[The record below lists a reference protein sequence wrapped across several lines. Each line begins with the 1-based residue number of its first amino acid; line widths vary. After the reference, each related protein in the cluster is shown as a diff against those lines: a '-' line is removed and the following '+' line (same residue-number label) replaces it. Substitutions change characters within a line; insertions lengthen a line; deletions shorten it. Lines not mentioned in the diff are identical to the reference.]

1 MSKRVKTTYDRGYV
15 NAMNKIRLFSSRTR
29 PVYPLFYYKG
39 DLKMYIII
47 GLGLICATIGFVVG
61 SAVRWKIDYEAETIG
76 SLIVA
81 QADENEN
88 PSLFL
93 NLGGESVDFADK
105 QYVILKVSKVSKLK
119 PREKHSV

>member
-1 MSKRVKTTYDRGYV
+1 
-15 NAMNKIRLFSSRTR
+15 
-29 PVYPLFYYKG
+29 
-39 DLKMYIII
+39 MYIII

-93 NLGGESVDFADK
+93 NLGG
-105 QYVILKVSKVSKLK
+105 
-119 PREKHSV
+119 

>member
-1 MSKRVKTTYDRGYV
+1 
-15 NAMNKIRLFSSRTR
+15 
-29 PVYPLFYYKG
+29 
-39 DLKMYIII
+39 MYIII

-81 QADENEN
+81 QADEN

-93 NLGGESVDFADK
+93 NLGGEPVDFADR
-105 QYVILKVSKVSKLK
+105 QYVVLRVNKVSKLK
-119 PREKHSV
+119 SREKHTV

>member
-1 MSKRVKTTYDRGYV
+1 
-15 NAMNKIRLFSSRTR
+15 
-29 PVYPLFYYKG
+29 
-39 DLKMYIII
+39 MYIII

-61 SAVRWKIDYEAETIG
+61 STVRWKIDYEAETIG

-81 QADENEN
+81 QADEN

-93 NLGGESVDFADK
+93 NLGRESVDFADK
-105 QYVILKVSKVSKLK
+105 QYVILRVNKVSKLK

>member
-1 MSKRVKTTYDRGYV
+1 
-15 NAMNKIRLFSSRTR
+15 
-29 PVYPLFYYKG
+29 
-39 DLKMYIII
+39 MYIII

-93 NLGGESVDFADK
+93 GGESVDFADR
-105 QYVILKVSKVSKLK
+105 QYVVLRVNKVSKLK
-119 PREKHSV
+119 SREKHTV

>member
-1 MSKRVKTTYDRGYV
+1 
-15 NAMNKIRLFSSRTR
+15 
-29 PVYPLFYYKG
+29 
-39 DLKMYIII
+39 MYIII

-88 PSLFL
+88 ENPSLFL

-105 QYVILKVSKVSKLK
+105 QYVILKVNKVSKLK

>member
-1 MSKRVKTTYDRGYV
+1 
-15 NAMNKIRLFSSRTR
+15 
-29 PVYPLFYYKG
+29 
-39 DLKMYIII
+39 MYIII

-93 NLGGESVDFADK
+93 NLGGEMCIRDRHTPHKADTRR
-105 QYVILKVSKVSKLK
+105 QM
-119 PREKHSV
+119 

>member
-1 MSKRVKTTYDRGYV
+1 
-15 NAMNKIRLFSSRTR
+15 
-29 PVYPLFYYKG
+29 
-39 DLKMYIII
+39 MYIII

-81 QADENEN
+81 QADEN

-93 NLGGESVDFADK
+93 NLGGESVDFADR
-105 QYVILKVSKVSKLK
+105 QYVVLRVNKVSKLK
-119 PREKHSV
+119 SREKHTV

>member
-1 MSKRVKTTYDRGYV
+1 
-15 NAMNKIRLFSSRTR
+15 
-29 PVYPLFYYKG
+29 
-39 DLKMYIII
+39 MYIII

-88 PSLFL
+88 PNLFL
-93 NLGGESVDFADK
+93 NLGGESIDFADK
-105 QYVILKVSKVSKLK
+105 QYVILKVNKVSKLK

>member
-1 MSKRVKTTYDRGYV
+1 
-15 NAMNKIRLFSSRTR
+15 
-29 PVYPLFYYKG
+29 
-39 DLKMYIII
+39 MYIII
-47 GLGLICATIGFVVG
+47 GLGLICAIIGFVVG

-93 NLGGESVDFADK
+93 NLGEESVDFADR
-105 QYVILKVSKVSKLK
+105 QYYWYSY
-119 PREKHSV
+119 

>member
-1 MSKRVKTTYDRGYV
+1 
-15 NAMNKIRLFSSRTR
+15 
-29 PVYPLFYYKG
+29 
-39 DLKMYIII
+39 MYIII

-93 NLGGESVDFADK
+93 NLGGESVDFADR
-105 QYVILKVSKVSKLK
+105 QYVVLNAKLK
-119 PREKHSV
+119 DDYLRAYAELENTKKRCAAEMEKNSKY